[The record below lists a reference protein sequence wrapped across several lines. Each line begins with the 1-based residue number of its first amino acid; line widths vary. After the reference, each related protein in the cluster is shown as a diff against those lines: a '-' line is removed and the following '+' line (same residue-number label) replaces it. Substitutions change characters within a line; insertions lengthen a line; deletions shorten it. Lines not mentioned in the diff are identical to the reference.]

1 MAWTGRILGS
11 LLALVVVSG
20 AAQGQPGTAPP
31 AQGQPGTAPSAQGQ
45 PGTAPAAQ
53 GQPGTAPPVQVSEV
67 TVDSTKI
74 TTIQIKTSGAAKYHA
89 RLFAK
94 PPRLV
99 IDLDDTL
106 NAVAQIP
113 ATPGPDPIK
122 QIRASQFKP
131 DVTRVV
137 IEFTRRVAYRIRA
150 TPAGITVTLSP
161 PAPPAT
167 AQGAAPAAPG
177 PPAPLMAAQGA
188 APAAPAPPAQLP
200 APGTPEVAKVEKPA
214 SPKPAAAAPKGAA
227 APAPKPAV
235 KAEPVLP
242 PAPEIAQAPA
252 PAPAPAP
259 GPAGQKLISLDFK
272 DADVVNLLRILAA
285 ESGKNIVIGD
295 DVKGKMSITL
305 RNVPWETALETI
317 LEARGLQKIER
328 DNLIRIVSS
337 EQLAREREAA
347 ARLEEAKAKAEAD
360 VRQKIADA
368 RKAEQVVAAVEQAQ
382 QEALARGPLREETIR
397 LSYADPID
405 VATTLKG
412 ILGIPPQG
420 LQASALTPSVAP
432 GPGGPPPIAQPPFSA
447 LYGTAPPPG
456 PGPAPSPS
464 AEVLSRGITIQ
475 PNPAT
480 NSVFIRHYARDLER
494 IKKLIRE
501 TLDIPLPQVKI
512 EARLE
517 DIQRAALEAIGVSW
531 GGGGATGVGNR
542 VAFVGQGITQSV
554 MDGGSVA
561 TPSPAI
567 GVQGLPPLNPG
578 LSLGSILPVSPLTGL
593 PTGGSLVN
601 LLPIS
606 ALGSTFGGSPT
617 AGLGFGIVDS
627 RFNIDLALQA
637 LQTESK
643 TRTLSRPEIV
653 MVENKEATIALGE
666 QIPYATV
673 SSAGTQIQFVSA
685 LLQLTVKPHVILE
698 RDATKVKL
706 RVVVDNNQRG
716 KEVNLGGSG
725 SPPAIATEHAETEVL
740 IKEGERLVIGGIGT
754 TTDIDSL
761 RKVPLFSDIPLLGWL
776 FKSKGSDR
784 ESRELVV
791 FITPSVLR
799 SGPPPPAP
807 GQ

>member
-1 MAWTGRILGS
+1 MTWTGRILGS

-106 NAVAQIP
+106 NAVAQTP
-113 ATPGPDPIK
+113 ATPGADPIK

-137 IEFTRRVAYRIRA
+137 IEFTRKVAYRIRA
-150 TPAGITVTLSP
+150 TPNGITVTLSP
-161 PAPPAT
+161 PAPPV
-167 AQGAAPAAPG
+167 
-177 PPAPLMAAQGA
+177 AAQGA
-188 APAAPAPPAQLP
+188 APAPPAPLAAAQGAAPTPPAPPGQLP
-200 APGTPEVAKVEKPA
+200 APAAPEVAKVEKPA
-214 SPKPAAAAPKGAA
+214 SPKPAAAAPKVAA
-227 APAPKPAV
+227 AQAPKPGV
-235 KAEPVLP
+235 KAEAALP

-252 PAPAPAP
+252 PAPAP
-259 GPAGQKLISLDFK
+259 GPAPAGPKLISLDFK

-328 DNLIRIVSS
+328 ENLIRIVSS
-337 EQLAREREAA
+337 EQLSREREAA

-368 RKAEQVVAAVEQAQ
+368 KKAEQAVAATEAAQ

-397 LSYADPID
+397 LSYADPLD
-405 VATTLKG
+405 VTKTLQG

-420 LQASALTPSVAP
+420 IQASPLTPGIAP

-447 LYGTAPPPG
+447 LYGTAPPPS
-456 PGPAPSPS
+456 PGPASSPS

-475 PNPAT
+475 ANPAT
-480 NSVFIRHYARDLER
+480 NAVFIRHYARDLER

-517 DIQRAALEAIGVSW
+517 EIQRAALEAIGVSW
-531 GGGGATGVGNR
+531 GGGGATTVGNR
-542 VAFVGQGITQSV
+542 VAFVGQGVPTDVGGGTSAA
-554 MDGGSVA
+554 GSV
-561 TPSPAI
+561 TPASPAI
-567 GVQGLPPLNPG
+567 GVQGVRPSNNGLN
-578 LSLGSILPVSPLTGL
+578 LSSILPVSPTTGL

-601 LLPIS
+601 LLPLS
-606 ALGSTFGGSPT
+606 SLGAFGSPSL
-617 AGLGFGIVDS
+617 GLGFGIIDS
-627 RFNIDLALQA
+627 KFNIDLALQA

-685 LLQLTVKPHVILE
+685 LLQLTVRPHVILE
-698 RDATKVKL
+698 RDGTKVKL

-716 KEVNLGGSG
+716 DPVNLGGSG
-725 SPPAIATEHAETEVL
+725 SPPAINTEHAETEVL
-740 IKEGERLVIGGIGT
+740 IKEGERLVIGGVGKT
-754 TTDIDSL
+754 SDIDSL
-761 RKVPLFSDIPLLGWL
+761 RKVPLFADIPLLGWL
-776 FKSKGSDR
+776 FKAKGTDQS
-784 ESRELVV
+784 SRELVV

-799 SGPPPPAP
+799 TTPPTQAPA
-807 GQ
+807 Q

>member
-1 MAWTGRILGS
+1 MTFKGGHSMTWTGRILGS

-31 AQGQPGTAPSAQGQ
+31 AQGQPGTAPPVQA
-45 PGTAPAAQ
+45 
-53 GQPGTAPPVQVSEV
+53 QPGTAPPVQVSEV

-106 NAVAQIP
+106 NAVAQTP
-113 ATPGPDPIK
+113 ATPGVDPIK

-150 TPAGITVTLSP
+150 TPNGITVTLSP
-161 PAPPAT
+161 PAPPAV
-167 AQGAAPAAPG
+167 AQSAAPG
-177 PPAPLMAAQGA
+177 QPAPLAAAQGA
-188 APAAPAPPAQLP
+188 APTPPAPPGQFP
-200 APGTPEVAKVEKPA
+200 APATPEVAKVEKPA
-214 SPKPAAAAPKGAA
+214 SPKPAAAAPKVAA
-227 APAPKPAV
+227 AQVPKPAV
-235 KAEPVLP
+235 KAEAVLP
-242 PAPEIAQAPA
+242 PAPEIAQAPVPA

-259 GPAGQKLISLDFK
+259 AGAKLISLDFK

-328 DNLIRIVSS
+328 ENLIRIVSS

-368 RKAEQVVAAVEQAQ
+368 KKAEQAVAATEYAQ
-382 QEALARGPLREETIR
+382 QEALARGPLREETLR
-397 LSYADPID
+397 LSYADPVD
-405 VATTLKG
+405 VTTTLKG

-420 LQASALTPSVAP
+420 LQASALTPGIAP

-447 LYGTAPPPG
+447 LYGTAPPPS
-456 PGPAPSPS
+456 PGPASSPS

-475 PNPAT
+475 ANPAT
-480 NSVFIRHYARDLER
+480 NSIFIRHYARDLER

-517 DIQRAALEAIGVSW
+517 EIQRSALEAIGVSW
-531 GGGGATGVGNR
+531 GGGGATTVGNR
-542 VAFVGQGITQSV
+542 VAFVGQGITTSV
-554 MDGGSVA
+554 NDGGSVNA
-561 TPSPAI
+561 PPGI
-567 GVQGLPPLNPG
+567 GVQGLPPVNPG
-578 LSLGSILPVSPLTGL
+578 LSLGTILPVSPTTGL

-601 LLPIS
+601 LLPFS
-606 ALGSTFGGSPT
+606 ALGSTFGASPT
-617 AGLGFGIVDS
+617 AGLGFGIIDS

-685 LLQLTVKPHVILE
+685 LLSLTVRPHVILE
-698 RDATKVKL
+698 KDATKVKL

-716 KEVNLGGSG
+716 AEVNLGGSG
-725 SPPAIATEHAETEVL
+725 SPPAINTEHAETEVL
-740 IKEGERLVIGGIGT
+740 IKEGERLVIGGVGK
-754 TTDIDSL
+754 TTDVDSL
-761 RKVPLFSDIPLLGWL
+761 RRVPLFGDIPLLGWL
-776 FKSKGSDR
+776 FKSKGTDR

-799 SGPPPPAP
+799 NALPTPAP
-807 GQ
+807 AQ